1 MGGRSKR
8 EETDVYRW
16 LIRVD
21 VWWKPTQYCKAIIL
35 QLKINKFFKKWVR
48 GERSENSFC
57 LPSSVCTTESY
68 CQGDGK
74 PHNATWSQR
83 PALMMWALQTASR
96 SNELLLD
103 CVKQAHTH
111 THTHTSTHT
120 ELLFRFKRKN
130 DTILIW
136 TKYWKTYF
144 WLENSCLIL

>member
-16 LIRVD
+16 LTRVD

-57 LPSSVCTTESY
+57 LPSSVCTTEAY

-111 THTHTSTHT
+111 THTHTHT
-120 ELLFRFKRKN
+120 QAHTQSFYSGLRERMTPFSFEPNTGRHISDLK
-130 DTILIW
+130 IPA
-136 TKYWKTYF
+136 
-144 WLENSCLIL
+144 